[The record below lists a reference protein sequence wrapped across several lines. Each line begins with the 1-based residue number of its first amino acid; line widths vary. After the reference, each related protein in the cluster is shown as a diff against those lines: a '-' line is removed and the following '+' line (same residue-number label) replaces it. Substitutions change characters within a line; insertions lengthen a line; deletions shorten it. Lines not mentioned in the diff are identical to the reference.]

1 MTTFVGIPKWYS
13 YWGGY
18 ELRDCDIATRTKCDL
33 IFNNCG
39 IVIDAITLVKLVG
52 GNGPKV
58 GAWQGHYV

>member
-1 MTTFVGIPKWYS
+1 MNLG
-13 YWGGY
+13 
-18 ELRDCDIATRTKCDL
+18 IATLILEQCDL

-58 GAWQGHYV
+58 GARQGH